1 MNEVLSMGGEGA
13 YVWPAYG
20 ITLAVIIFNVWA
32 ARRKLAS
39 ALNEARRSTAREQPR
54 TQPKVR
60 QLQ

>member
-1 MNEVLSMGGEGA
+1 MLSMGGHGA

-20 ITLAVIIFNVWA
+20 ITLAVIVFNVWA

-39 ALNEARRSTAREQPR
+39 ALDQARRHAGKEQPR
-54 TQPKVR
+54 NQAKVR

>member
-1 MNEVLSMGGEGA
+1 MSEILSMGGQGA

-20 ITLAVIIFNVWA
+20 ITLAVIVFNVWA
-32 ARRKLAS
+32 ARRKLAN
-39 ALNEARRSTAREQPR
+39 ALNEARRSTATEQPR

>member
-1 MNEVLSMGGEGA
+1 MNEILSMGGEGA

-32 ARRKLAS
+32 ARRKLVS

>member
-1 MNEVLSMGGEGA
+1 MNEMLSMGGHGA

-20 ITLAVIIFNVWA
+20 ITLAVIVFNVWA

-39 ALNEARRSTAREQPR
+39 ALDQARRYAGKEQPR
-54 TQPKVR
+54 NQAKVR

>member
-1 MNEVLSMGGEGA
+1 MIELLRMGGHGA

-20 ITLAVIIFNVWA
+20 ITLAVIVFNVWA

-39 ALNEARRSTAREQPR
+39 ALDEARRSVGKEQPR
-54 TQPKVR
+54 NQPRVR

>member
-1 MNEVLSMGGEGA
+1 MSELLSMGGEGA

-32 ARRKLAS
+32 ARRKLAN
-39 ALNEARRSTAREQPR
+39 ALNDARRSTATEQPR
-54 TQPKVR
+54 SQPKVR